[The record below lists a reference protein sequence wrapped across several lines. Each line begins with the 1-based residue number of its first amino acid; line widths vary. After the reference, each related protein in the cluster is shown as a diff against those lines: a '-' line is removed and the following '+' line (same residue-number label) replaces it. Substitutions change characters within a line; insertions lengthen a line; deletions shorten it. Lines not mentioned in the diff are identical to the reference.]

1 MTKCEIKRPLK
12 PVVEPKANENQDEG
26 IEDDLDN
33 EEKVYDE
40 EMGVQNDEDDEGTQ
54 EANNYETQEENLDF
68 EKFLFRYTHPH
79 VLKCFIMMLGEYSKN
94 SDCEFLH
101 LNLIFK
107 ISENFNQKKFHQ
119 ITIFEKK
126 LSQNFLF
133 LRLNL
138 KFISYILTRLS
149 V

>member
-107 ISENFNQKKFHQ
+107 ISDTFNQKKFHQ
-119 ITIFEKK
+119 ITIFEKNVVTK
-126 LSQNFLF
+126 L
-133 LRLNL
+133 
-138 KFISYILTRLS
+138 FISQIKIKFHSFILIWI
-149 V
+149 